1 MQQNFDRILQK
12 IRRNTAVQGRTVGN
26 RKICPVNFK
35 AEEVLVE
42 VTAARAPA
50 IFKSIEVCCA
60 HE

>member
-26 RKICPVNFK
+26 RKISPVNFK
-35 AEEVLVE
+35 AEEILVE

-50 IFKSIEVCCA
+50 VFRSIEVCC
-60 HE
+60 E